1 MGGEFERR
9 VSQTA
14 GVPGSRRNVRAP
26 MGTQKA
32 LFKGVV
38 EHKRGKRGSKFCIIA
53 IIRYYTNNILV
64 Y

>member
-38 EHKRGKRGSKFCIIA
+38 EHKRGKRGSKFCII
-53 IIRYYTNNILV
+53 RYYANYTERV
-64 Y
+64 A

>member
-38 EHKRGKRGSKFCIIA
+38 EHKEGQEGKQVL
-53 IIRYYTNNILV
+53 YYTLLLLC
-64 Y
+64 

>member
-38 EHKRGKRGSKFCIIA
+38 EHKRGKRGYRGSKFCIIRYTIL
-53 IIRYYTNNILV
+53 IIY
-64 Y
+64 